1 MWLERGNTMTT
12 DVFKQL
18 QKSVLVGIIFGVA
31 LNAGRLYK
39 NGLTMGNLN
48 HFLYIFILMGGT
60 FFMTGLMLNRRR
72 TDTTNMRIFA
82 IKMSQKGILRY
93 DGQAQMKDGKIKKG
107 WLYLTD
113 KMLIFANTPDPE
125 LIEKKAIRLSI
136 TKAESI
142 ERFKPTP
149 FTNDGIRVTMKKGN
163 SYEFYVSKTGKWMDM
178 INEIKFGDHKKDK
191 DVEVEVQGADE

>member
-1 MWLERGNTMTT
+1 MTT

-48 HFLYIFILMGGT
+48 YFLYIFILMGGT

-136 TKAESI
+136 TKVESI
-142 ERFKPTP
+142 ERFKPTL

-191 DVEVEVQGADE
+191 DVEIEVQEADQ

>member
-1 MWLERGNTMTT
+1 MTT

-48 HFLYIFILMGGT
+48 YFLYIFILMGGT

-163 SYEFYVSKTGKWMDM
+163 SYEFYVRKTGKWMDM

-191 DVEVEVQGADE
+191 DVEVEVQEADE

>member
-1 MWLERGNTMTT
+1 MTT

-18 QKSVLVGIIFGVA
+18 QKSVLVGVIFGVA

-48 HFLYIFILMGGT
+48 YFLYIFILMGGT

-142 ERFKPTP
+142 ERFKPTL

-191 DVEVEVQGADE
+191 AANEEQGQNSDK

>member
-1 MWLERGNTMTT
+1 MTT

-48 HFLYIFILMGGT
+48 YFLYIFILMGGT

-142 ERFKPTP
+142 ERFKPTF

-191 DVEVEVQGADE
+191 GANEVEVQGADQ

>member
-1 MWLERGNTMTT
+1 MTT

-48 HFLYIFILMGGT
+48 YFLYIFILMGGT

-191 DVEVEVQGADE
+191 GANEVEVQGADE

>member
-1 MWLERGNTMTT
+1 MTT

-48 HFLYIFILMGGT
+48 YFLYIFILMGGT

-82 IKMSQKGILRY
+82 IKMSQNGILRY

-191 DVEVEVQGADE
+191 DVEVEVQEADQ

>member
-1 MWLERGNTMTT
+1 
-12 DVFKQL
+12 
-18 QKSVLVGIIFGVA
+18 
-31 LNAGRLYK
+31 
-39 NGLTMGNLN
+39 
-48 HFLYIFILMGGT
+48 MGGT

-93 DGQAQMKDGKIKKG
+93 DGQAHMKDGKIKKG

-191 DVEVEVQGADE
+191 DVEVEVQEADE

>member
-1 MWLERGNTMTT
+1 MTT

-48 HFLYIFILMGGT
+48 YFLYIFILMGGT
-60 FFMTGLMLNRRR
+60 FFMTGIMLNRRR

-191 DVEVEVQGADE
+191 DVEVEVQGTDE

>member
-1 MWLERGNTMTT
+1 MTT

-48 HFLYIFILMGGT
+48 YFLYIFILMGGT

-163 SYEFYVSKTGKWMDM
+163 SYEFYVS
-178 INEIKFGDHKKDK
+178 
-191 DVEVEVQGADE
+191 

>member
-1 MWLERGNTMTT
+1 MTT

-48 HFLYIFILMGGT
+48 YFLYIFILMGGT

-163 SYEFYVSKTGKWMDM
+163 SYEFYVGKTGKWMDM

>member
-1 MWLERGNTMTT
+1 MTT

-48 HFLYIFILMGGT
+48 YFLYIFILMGGT

-191 DVEVEVQGADE
+191 DVEVEVQEADQ

>member
-1 MWLERGNTMTT
+1 
-12 DVFKQL
+12 
-18 QKSVLVGIIFGVA
+18 
-31 LNAGRLYK
+31 
-39 NGLTMGNLN
+39 
-48 HFLYIFILMGGT
+48 
-60 FFMTGLMLNRRR
+60 MTGLMLNRRR

-191 DVEVEVQGADE
+191 DVEVEVQEADE

>member
-1 MWLERGNTMTT
+1 MTT

-48 HFLYIFILMGGT
+48 YFLYIFILMGGT

-142 ERFKPTP
+142 ERFKPTF

-191 DVEVEVQGADE
+191 DVEVEVQEADQ

>member
-1 MWLERGNTMTT
+1 MTT
-12 DVFKQL
+12 EVFKHL

-48 HFLYIFILMGGT
+48 YFLYIFILMGGT

-142 ERFKPTP
+142 ERFKPTF

-178 INEIKFGDHKKDK
+178 INEIKFGDHKKYK
-191 DVEVEVQGADE
+191 GANEVEVQGADQ

>member
-1 MWLERGNTMTT
+1 MTT

-48 HFLYIFILMGGT
+48 YFLYIFILMGGT

>member
-1 MWLERGNTMTT
+1 MTT

-48 HFLYIFILMGGT
+48 YFLYIFILMGGT

-178 INEIKFGDHKKDK
+178 VNEIKFGDHKKDK

>member
-1 MWLERGNTMTT
+1 MTT

-31 LNAGRLYK
+31 LNAGRFYK

-48 HFLYIFILMGGT
+48 YFLYIFILMGGT

-191 DVEVEVQGADE
+191 DVEVEVQEADE

>member
-1 MWLERGNTMTT
+1 MTT

-48 HFLYIFILMGGT
+48 YFLYIFILMGGT

-191 DVEVEVQGADE
+191 DVEVEVQGADQ

>member
-1 MWLERGNTMTT
+1 MTT

-48 HFLYIFILMGGT
+48 YFLYIFILMGGT

-142 ERFKPTP
+142 ERFKPTF

-191 DVEVEVQGADE
+191 DVEVEVQEADE

>member
-1 MWLERGNTMTT
+1 MTT

-48 HFLYIFILMGGT
+48 YFLYIFILMGGT

-136 TKAESI
+136 TKVESI
-142 ERFKPTP
+142 ERFKPTL

-191 DVEVEVQGADE
+191 GANEVEVQGADQ

>member
-1 MWLERGNTMTT
+1 MTT

-48 HFLYIFILMGGT
+48 YFLYIFILMGGT

-125 LIEKKAIRLSI
+125 LIEKKGYQAVY
-136 TKAESI
+136 
-142 ERFKPTP
+142 
-149 FTNDGIRVTMKKGN
+149 N
-163 SYEFYVSKTGKWMDM
+163 
-178 INEIKFGDHKKDK
+178 
-191 DVEVEVQGADE
+191 

>member
-1 MWLERGNTMTT
+1 MTT

-48 HFLYIFILMGGT
+48 YFLYIFILMGGT

-191 DVEVEVQGADE
+191 DVEVEVQEADE

>member
-1 MWLERGNTMTT
+1 MTT

-48 HFLYIFILMGGT
+48 YFLYIFILMGGT

-163 SYEFYVSKTGKWMDM
+163 SYEFYVSKTGKWVDM

-191 DVEVEVQGADE
+191 GANEVEVQGADQ

>member
-1 MWLERGNTMTT
+1 MTT

-48 HFLYIFILMGGT
+48 YFLYIFILMGGT

-191 DVEVEVQGADE
+191 ATNEGQGQDSDK

>member
-1 MWLERGNTMTT
+1 MTT

-48 HFLYIFILMGGT
+48 YFLYIFILMGGT

-82 IKMSQKGILRY
+82 IKMSHKGILRY

-191 DVEVEVQGADE
+191 DVEVEVQEADE

>member
-1 MWLERGNTMTT
+1 MTT

-48 HFLYIFILMGGT
+48 YFLYIFILMGGT

-163 SYEFYVSKTGKWMDM
+163 SYDFYVSKTSKWMDM

>member
-1 MWLERGNTMTT
+1 MTT

-48 HFLYIFILMGGT
+48 YFLYIFILMGGT

-191 DVEVEVQGADE
+191 GANEVEVQGADQ

>member
-1 MWLERGNTMTT
+1 MTT

-48 HFLYIFILMGGT
+48 YFLYILILMGGT

-107 WLYLTD
+107 WLYITD

-142 ERFKPTP
+142 ERFKPTL

-191 DVEVEVQGADE
+191 GANEVEVQGADQ

>member
-1 MWLERGNTMTT
+1 MTT

-48 HFLYIFILMGGT
+48 YFLYIFILMGGT

-142 ERFKPTP
+142 ERFKPTF

-191 DVEVEVQGADE
+191 GANEVEVQEADQ

>member
-1 MWLERGNTMTT
+1 MTT

-48 HFLYIFILMGGT
+48 YFLYIFILLGGT